1 VGFTK
6 CLRSAFAVMDT
17 VTTIELDQG
26 WESIENA
33 ITKLKGILEWSP
45 ELDGSPKPEFKVEE
59 YMMIYTY
66 PSLDYLL
73 ITTSSSATT

>member
-1 VGFTK
+1 
-6 CLRSAFAVMDT
+6 M
-17 VTTIELDQG
+17 TTIELDQG

-33 ITKLKGILEWSP
+33 ITKLKSILEWSP

-59 YMMIYTY
+59 RMMIYTY

-73 ITTSSSATT
+73 LSVQYFSYNIER